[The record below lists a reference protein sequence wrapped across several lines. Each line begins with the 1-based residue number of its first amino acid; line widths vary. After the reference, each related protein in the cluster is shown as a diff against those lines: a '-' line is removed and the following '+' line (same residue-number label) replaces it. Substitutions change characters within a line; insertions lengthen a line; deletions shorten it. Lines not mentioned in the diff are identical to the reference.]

1 VVDEDGG
8 APSDAVRARLRD
20 PVGAGSFPPETPGVV
35 SGEAGSIDGG
45 RLVRIQLAV
54 AAGGTIADVR
64 FKAFGCPAT
73 IACASLLSERL
84 PGRSLARAGEI
95 DAAELAASLRL
106 PPSRLAA
113 AETVASA
120 LRAALARAR
129 AET

>member
-1 VVDEDGG
+1 VDEDGG
-8 APSDAVRARLRD
+8 APSDAVRAHLRD

-35 SGEAGSIDGG
+35 SGDAGSIEDG

-54 AAGGTIADVR
+54 AAGAIADVR

-73 IACASLLSERL
+73 IACASLLAERL
-84 PGRSLARAGEI
+84 PGRSLAQAGQI

-106 PPSRLAA
+106 PPSRLGVAD
-113 AETVASA
+113 TVASA

-129 AET
+129 AEA